1 MRERYRFDKDLG
13 QVVQVFD
20 HNQARKNSGP
30 FFMPDIEQHYGA
42 PIISP
47 INGEHITSR
56 SQLRAHERR
65 YGVRQAGDFRPGEL
79 IGHQNRRLEANRKA
93 AEGGKV
99 TWN

>member
-1 MRERYRFDKDLG
+1 MRQRYRYDPDLQ
-13 QVVQVFD
+13 QVVEVTSE
-20 HNQARKNSGP
+20 ASPKSGA
-30 FFMPDIEQHYGA
+30 FLFLKDIEQHYGA